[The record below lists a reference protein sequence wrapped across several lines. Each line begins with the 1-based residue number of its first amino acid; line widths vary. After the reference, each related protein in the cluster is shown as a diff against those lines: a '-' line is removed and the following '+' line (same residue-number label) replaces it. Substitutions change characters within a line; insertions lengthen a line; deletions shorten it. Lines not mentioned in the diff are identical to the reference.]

1 MSEMTADVKPMVAA
15 EADVLISGGGF
26 VGLALAL
33 SLAQGG
39 VTSVVVDPAPIAER
53 LDPLFDGRASAIA
66 YAGYRLLEALEVWP
80 LLADDAGPIREIRV
94 SDGPSWLH
102 LHFDH
107 RELGDGDR
115 NDGPLGYMVEN
126 RHLRLALHQAAA
138 SVPEITLLPS
148 TWLVEATRSDGGVTG
163 VTESGQCIRAR
174 LAVAAE
180 GRRSPLR
187 DEAGIKTYRWSYDQT
202 GIVVTADLERP
213 HHGIAH
219 ERFLPPG
226 PFAILPLTGN
236 RASIV
241 WTERRHTAKAL
252 LALDAPLFEAEF
264 RRRMGDYWGR
274 VSASGPRW
282 SYPLE
287 LQIAADFTAKR
298 LALIGDA
305 AHGIHPIAGQGL
317 NLGLKDVAA
326 LAQCV
331 VEAARLGQ
339 DIGDKSVLETYARW
353 RRFDTLAMIVATDG
367 LNRLFSNHSTVLR
380 LARDA
385 GLAAVNKMPTLKR
398 YFMNHARGTLG
409 DLPRLL
415 KGERV

>member
-1 MSEMTADVKPMVAA
+1 MTKDL
-15 EADVLISGGGF
+15 ETDVLIAGGGF
-26 VGLALAL
+26 AGLTLAL

-39 VTSVVVDPAPIAER
+39 LTSAMVDPAPAAEQ

-66 YAGYRLLEALEVWP
+66 YAGYRLLDTLGVWP
-80 LLADDAGPIREIRV
+80 VLADDAGPIHEIRV
-94 SDGPSWLH
+94 SDGPSLLH

-107 RELGDGDR
+107 RDLG
-115 NDGPLGYMVEN
+115 DGPLGYMVEN
-126 RHLRLALHQAAA
+126 RHLRLALHKAVAAA
-138 SVPEITLLPS
+138 PEITLLPS
-148 TWLVEATRSDGGVTG
+148 TRLADVARSETG
-163 VTESGQCIRAR
+163 VSAATEAGHRIRAR

-187 DEAGIKTYRWSYDQT
+187 DTAGIKTYRWSYDQT
-202 GIVVTADLERP
+202 GIVVTADLEKP
-213 HHGIAH
+213 HHSIAH

-226 PFAILPLTGN
+226 PFAVLPLTGN

-241 WTERRHTAKAL
+241 WTERRRTAKAL
-252 LALDAPLFEAEF
+252 LALDGPLFEAEF
-264 RRRMGDYWGR
+264 RRRMGDYWGN

-287 LQIAADFTAKR
+287 LEIAADFTAPR

-326 LAQCV
+326 LAQSV
-331 VEAARLGQ
+331 VDAARAGQ
-339 DIGDKSVLETYARW
+339 DIGSAGVLDTYARW
-353 RRFDTLAMIVATDG
+353 RRFDTLAMIAATDS
-367 LNRLFSNHSTVLR
+367 LNRLFSNNSRVLR

-385 GLAAVNKMPTLKR
+385 GLAAVNNMPPLKKL
-398 YFMNHARGTLG
+398 FMAHARGTLG

-415 KGERV
+415 KGERI